1 LDESSFATHVLDV
14 VCGLGGALG
23 APAELHMLYVIGTV
37 RPDGISAAT
46 PIVTPAE
53 LLEGGRTLLDR
64 ITTYTRGWR

>member
-1 LDESSFATHVLDV
+1 
-14 VCGLGGALG
+14 
-23 APAELHMLYVIGTV
+23 MLYVIGTV